1 MNRQDAKN
9 AKEKTRE
16 TREKKVLGFV
26 VSGHFPFFSLSF
38 LGVLGVLAVSCSP
51 APPKPEAAPTET
63 PPPVQET
70 VSYLDSDKNVHGY
83 LCRPSGVG
91 PYPAVLMIH
100 DHMGLTDAIKDA
112 AFRLARQDYVVL
124 AVDLYRGRVAKNRE
138 EAERLESELPRER
151 VLTDLKAAVDYLC
164 QRADVQPEQL
174 VGEKKRIH
182 VLGGVGL
189 GMGGS
194 YALEAALRDPRL
206 RALALCYCR
215 LPTDAKQL
223 ATLEASVFAIFAG
236 KDKIVPS
243 EMITQFTRAMNEAGK
258 QLYGVRDYD
267 ECPHGFLDP
276 ADWPIYGKP
285 PESAGVDPVAEA
297 WDLIAHFLDSY
308 DVIRRQHDPNRDR

>member
-16 TREKKVLGFV
+16 KREKKF
-26 VSGHFPFFSLSF
+26 FPGIVASRLFLFCSLSF
-38 LGVLGVLAVSCSP
+38 LGALGVLAVSCSP
-51 APPKPEAAPTET
+51 PPKPEAAPTET

-83 LCRPSGVG
+83 LARPAGVG
-91 PYPAVLMIH
+91 PYPAVLLIH
-100 DHMGLTDAIKDA
+100 DRMGLTDGIKDA

-124 AVDLYRGRVAKNRE
+124 AVDLYR
-138 EAERLESELPRER
+138 AERPGDELPKER
-151 VLTDLKAAVDYLC
+151 VLADLKAAVDYLC
-164 QRADVQPEQL
+164 QREEVLPEQQ
-174 VGEKKRIH
+174 VGENRRIH

-206 RALALCYCR
+206 RALALCYCP

-223 ATLEASVFAIFAG
+223 APLEASVFGIFAG
-236 KDKIVPS
+236 KDKNVSS
-243 EMITQFTRAMNEAGK
+243 ERIAQFTKAMNEAGK
-258 QLYGVRDYD
+258 QLYGVRVYG

-276 ADWPIYGKP
+276 ADWPLYGKP
-285 PESAGVDPVAEA
+285 PETAGVDPVAEA
-297 WDLIAHFLDSY
+297 WDLIVHFLDSY
-308 DVIRRQHDPNRDR
+308 DVIRRQRDPSR